1 MNLDDKPHTKRMIFA
16 ALFLLAGAVLELLSL
31 RWNSAVGF
39 LTFLI
44 GGGGL
49 TAIGVLL
56 YLGESVFGPGL
67 SLRRR

>member
-1 MNLDDKPHTKRMIFA
+1 MSSETRHHTRRMIFA
-16 ALFLLAGAVLELLSL
+16 ALFLLAGAALEALSL
-31 RWNSAVGF
+31 SWNSAVGF